1 MIHGDFVN
9 IAYFFGSEREY
20 LREAAAMMLAD
31 MVIPGMCISMNSI
44 DEWFVKGRVVN
55 YSHKIFLA
63 LEREND

>member
-1 MIHGDFVN
+1 LIHDDFVS
-9 IAYFFGSEREY
+9 IAYFFGSENEY
-20 LREAAAMMLAD
+20 LREAAAIMLAD
-31 MVIPGMCISMNSI
+31 KVIPGMRISI

>member
-1 MIHGDFVN
+1 MIHDDFVS
-9 IAYFFGSEREY
+9 IAYFFGSENEY
-20 LREAAAMMLAD
+20 LREAAAIMLAD
-31 MVIPGMCISMNSI
+31 KVIPGMRISI

>member
-1 MIHGDFVN
+1 MIHNDFVS
-9 IAYFFGSEREY
+9 IAYFFGSEKEY

-31 MVIPGMCISMNSI
+31 RVIPGMRISI

-63 LEREND
+63 LERESD